1 MTLKQKILLGYGLSF
16 AFMGLVVTLAVVNL
30 VSLGRATEAILSEN
44 YRSIL
49 AAENMV
55 DTIERQDSAI
65 LLMLLGQGEGAE
77 LFRSNEASFLEW
89 LAKARDNVTISGEG
103 ELLQGIERD
112 YEAYRRAFK
121 ALAAALP
128 ASGAPNASGYMHDV
142 SPLFTRVRDA
152 CVRLRL
158 LNEEAMYGAS
168 LRAGEIARGAI
179 WSTSLTAAASLG
191 VALVFSMVLA
201 DRIVRPIRRFM
212 EASRH
217 ISDGD
222 YAVQVP
228 VGGSDELSRLAGEFN
243 RMATQVGRYHAMNI
257 EQIIAEKD
265 KGEAVLASIEDS
277 LVIFDTQLRVTGI
290 NPAARR
296 LFGAVSVESGDVRC
310 ADIVPDA
317 RVCELVRTTVR
328 TGRPPAMPDEERV
341 LVLKGEGRA
350 AHHLFSVTAIGSGSN
365 LSGAVLLLR
374 DITRLKQAE
383 QLKNDFI
390 MAASHELRTPL
401 TSLGMS
407 VALLLE
413 HASGSLVEKD
423 RELLLAA
430 HEEVGRM
437 KSLVSDLLDLSRIE
451 AGRIEMEFEPVTVGT
466 LFSHVQAVFRSQA
479 DMKDVSLRREMDGD
493 EPSVRADANK
503 IAWVLSNLVS
513 NALRYVGRGGHI
525 ALRAHD
531 DGAWVRLAV
540 ADDGPGIP
548 QGDQARIFQK
558 FVQVGDGESEGSGLG
573 LAICKEIVRAHGGT
587 IWVESEPGRGSTFI
601 FTLPKVFRES

>member
-16 AFMGLVVTLAVVNL
+16 TFMGLVVTLAVVNL

-55 DTIERQDSAI
+55 DTIERQDSAV
-65 LLMLLGQGEGAE
+65 LLMLLGQGGGAE
-77 LFRSNEASFLEW
+77 LFRTNEAAFREW

-112 YEAYRRAFK
+112 YEAYRRAFE
-121 ALAAALP
+121 ALAVALP
-128 ASGAPNASGYMHDV
+128 AHGAPDASGYRRDV

-168 LRAGEIARGAI
+168 LRAGEVARSAI

-217 ISDGD
+217 ISAGD

-228 VGGSDELSRLAGEFN
+228 EVGSDELSRLAGEFN

-257 EQIIAEKD
+257 EEVIAERN
-265 KGEAVLASIEDS
+265 KGEAVLASIEDA
-277 LVIFDTQLRVTGI
+277 LLIFDPQLRVTGI

-296 LFGAVSVESGDVRC
+296 LFGPLAEAGAVGCAEVVPDVRVC
-310 ADIVPDA
+310 A
-317 RVCELVRTTVR
+317 LVRETVR
-328 TGRPPAMPDEERV
+328 AGSPPNLPDEERI
-341 LVLKGEGRA
+341 LSLKGEGRT
-350 AHHLFSVTAIGSGSN
+350 AHYLFSVTGIGSGRN

-407 VALLLE
+407 VDLLLE
-413 HASGSLVEKD
+413 HASGSLAEKD
-423 RELLLAA
+423 RELLVAA
-430 HEEVGRM
+430 HEEVARM

-451 AGRIEMEFEPVTVGT
+451 AGRIEMEFEPVPVET
-466 LFSHVQAVFRSQA
+466 LFSHVQSVFRSQME
-479 DMKDVSLRREMDGD
+479 MKDVSFLREMDG
-493 EPSVRADANK
+493 EGTSVRADANK
-503 IAWVLSNLVS
+503 VAWVLSNLVS
-513 NALRYVGRGGHI
+513 NALRYVGRGGSI

-548 QGDQARIFQK
+548 REYQSRIFQK
-558 FVQVGDGESEGSGLG
+558 FVQVGDQGSEGSGLG

-601 FTLPKVFRES
+601 FTLPKVNRET

>member
-16 AFMGLVVTLAVVNL
+16 AFMGLVVALAVVNL

-89 LAKARDNVTISGEG
+89 LAKARGNVTISGEG

-128 ASGAPNASGYMHDV
+128 ASGAPDASGYMHDV

-168 LRAGEIARGAI
+168 LRAGEVARGAI

-228 VGGSDELSRLAGEFN
+228 VGGSDELSHLAGEFN

-265 KGEAVLASIEDS
+265 KSEAVLASIEDA
-277 LVIFDTQLRVTGI
+277 LLIFDPQLRVTGV

-296 LFGAVSVESGDVRC
+296 LFGPLAESGAVGC
-310 ADIVPDA
+310 ADVVPDA
-317 RVCELVRTTVR
+317 RVCDLILETVR
-328 TGRPPAMPDEERV
+328 AGSPPSLPDEERI
-341 LVLKGEGRA
+341 LSLKGEGRT
-350 AHHLFSVTAIGSGSN
+350 AHYLFSVTGIGSGRN

-413 HASGSLVEKD
+413 HASGSLAEKD

-466 LFSHVQAVFRSQA
+466 LFSHVQSVFRSQA
-479 DMKDVSLRREMDGD
+479 DMKDVALRREMDGD
-493 EPSVRADANK
+493 GPSVRADANK
-503 IAWVLSNLVS
+503 VAWVLSNLVS
-513 NALRYVGRGGHI
+513 NALRYVDRGGHI

>member
-55 DTIERQDSAI
+55 DTIERQDSAV
-65 LLMLLGQGEGAE
+65 LLMLLGQGGGGE
-77 LFRSNEASFLEW
+77 LFRTNEAAFREW

-112 YEAYRRAFK
+112 YEAYRRAFE
-121 ALAAALP
+121 ALAAELP
-128 ASGAPNASGYMHDV
+128 AHGAPDASGYLHDV

-168 LRAGEIARGAI
+168 LRAGEVARSAI
-179 WSTSLTAAASLG
+179 WSTSLTAAASLA

-228 VGGSDELSRLAGEFN
+228 VGGSDELSHLAGEFN

-413 HASGSLVEKD
+413 HASGSLAEKD

-466 LFSHVQAVFRSQA
+466 LFSHVQAVFRSQT

-493 EPSVRADANK
+493 GPSVRADANK

-548 QGDQARIFQK
+548 QGDQTRIFQK
-558 FVQVGDGESEGSGLG
+558 FVQVGDRESEGSGLG
-573 LAICKEIVRAHGGT
+573 LAICKEIVRAHGGA
-587 IWVESEPGRGSTFI
+587 IWVESETGRGSTFI
-601 FTLPKVFRES
+601 FTLPKAFRET

>member
-1 MTLKQKILLGYGLSF
+1 MTLKKKILLGYGLSF
-16 AFMGLVVTLAVVNL
+16 AFMGLVVILAVVNL
-30 VSLGRATEAILSEN
+30 ISLGRATEAILSEN

-65 LLMLLGQGEGAE
+65 LLMLLGQGGGAE
-77 LFRSNEASFLEW
+77 LFRSNEAAFLEW
-89 LAKARDNVTISGEG
+89 LAKARDNVTVGGEG

-112 YEAYRRAFK
+112 YAAYRRAFEV
-121 ALAAALP
+121 LAATLP
-128 ASGAPNASGYMHDV
+128 DHGASEAAGYLRDV

-168 LRAGEIARGAI
+168 LRAGEVARSAI
-179 WSTSLTAAASLG
+179 WSTSLVAAVSLG

-201 DRIVRPIRRFM
+201 DRIVRPISRFM

-228 VGGSDELSRLAGEFN
+228 VGGSDELSHLAGEFN

-265 KGEAVLASIEDS
+265 KSEAVLASIEDS

-296 LFGAVSVESGDVRC
+296 LFGTDFAGPGDVHC
-310 ADIVPDA
+310 TDIVPDA
-317 RVCELVRTTVR
+317 RVCDLVRATVR
-328 TGRPPAMPDEERV
+328 TGQPPAMPDEERI
-341 LVLKGEGRA
+341 LVFKGEGRA
-350 AHHLFSVTAIGSGSN
+350 AHHLFSVTAIGSGKN

-374 DITRLKQAE
+374 DITRLKQVE
-383 QLKNDFI
+383 QLKNDFV

-401 TSLGMS
+401 TSIGMS
-407 VALLLE
+407 VDLLLE
-413 HASGSLVEKD
+413 HAAGSLTEKD
-423 RELLLAA
+423 RELLVAA

-451 AGRIEMEFEPVTVGT
+451 AGRIEMEFEPVPVET
-466 LFSHVQAVFRSQA
+466 LFSHVQSVFRSQM
-479 DMKDVSLRREMDGD
+479 DLKDISFLREIDGD

-513 NALRYVGRGGHI
+513 NALRYVGRGGRI
-525 ALRAHD
+525 ALRAND
-531 DGAWVRLAV
+531 DGSWVRLAV

-548 QGDQARIFQK
+548 QEYQSRIFQK
-558 FVQVGDGESEGSGLG
+558 FVQVGDRESEGSGLG

-587 IWVESEPGRGSTFI
+587 IWVESEPGRGSTFV
-601 FTLPKVFRES
+601 FTLPKVFREP

>member
-77 LFRSNEASFLEW
+77 LFRRNEASFLEW
-89 LAKARDNVTISGEG
+89 LGKARDNVTISGEG

-112 YEAYRRAFK
+112 YEAYRKAFK
-121 ALAAALP
+121 DLAAALP

-168 LRAGEIARGAI
+168 LRAGEVARGAI

-191 VALVFSMVLA
+191 VVLVFSMVLA

-277 LVIFDTQLRVTGI
+277 LVIFDTQLRVTGL

-296 LFGAVSVESGDVRC
+296 LFGLPAEPDAVGCTDV
-310 ADIVPDA
+310 VPDA
-317 RVCELVRTTVR
+317 RVCDLIRETVR
-328 TGRPPAMPDEERV
+328 AGSPPRLPDEQRI
-341 LVLKGEGRA
+341 LNLKGEGGT
-350 AHHLFSVTAIGSGSN
+350 AHYLFSVTGIGSGRN

-413 HASGSLVEKD
+413 HASGSLAEKD

-430 HEEVGRM
+430 HEEVERM

-451 AGRIEMEFEPVTVGT
+451 AGRIEMDFEPVPVAT

-493 EPSVRADANK
+493 GPSVRADANK

-531 DGAWVRLAV
+531 DGAWVRLV
-540 ADDGPGIP
+540 VVDDGPGIP
-548 QGDQARIFQK
+548 QGYQSRIFQK
-558 FVQVGDGESEGSGLG
+558 FVQVGDRESEGSGLG

-601 FTLPKVFRES
+601 FTLPKVFREL